1 MLSNQNNIRKSIWL
15 AWILLS
21 AGLIV
26 TIIATFY
33 MKMVVDADAK
43 KDFDFACSQIQLRI
57 NERMSAHEQILINA
71 ATLFDASDEVTRE
84 QWHAFASRQNIKQNL
99 PGIQGIG
106 FSLVIPRERLAQHI
120 QEIRSQGY
128 PEYNV
133 KPESDREIYTSI
145 IYLEP
150 FSGQNLQAFGYDMY
164 SEPVRR
170 KAMERTIDLDMAV
183 LSGKVILVQE
193 TDHDVQAGT
202 LMYIPVYRRGAR
214 TDTALYRRAAL
225 YGWVYSPYRMNDL
238 LQGILKGWD
247 SEAVKQIRIQIFDNE
262 QLSADSLLY
271 DSQTMGE
278 METPD
283 PSRLTLQTRTAFN
296 DHVWYLRFTQKEGQL
311 DYDHVYGVL
320 SVGIIISLLL
330 FGNLVSLWKSQSRA
344 QQLADQ
350 LTVDIRESEGSYHNQ
365 FTDNSSPMMLIDPE
379 SGAIIDANTAAI
391 TFYGYTQEQ
400 LQAMRI
406 TDINTPP
413 ASKVQQV
420 IASVKQKQGKQFQ
433 FKHRLADGSLRDVE
447 VSASIIKLRDRLV
460 LHTIIHDLNKE
471 KIKHNVLS
479 TILNDM
485 YRRKHVE
492 EIEYNVLNTIL
503 HDMYKLKHEEEIK
516 HNVLGTILD
525 DMYARNQAEEKLRE
539 SQKQLADIID
549 FLPDATLI
557 IDKERR
563 VIVWN
568 KAMEKMTG
576 IPASEMI
583 GKGDYAYTVP
593 FHGEARPILIDLF
606 FMEHADII
614 THYPNLTHAGDS
626 FTAEVYCS
634 AIYNNKGAWVFAKT
648 SPLRSESGDIVGAIQ
663 SIRDITESKW
673 AEAELQESQ
682 RHLMDIIEFQPNA
695 TMIVDKERRLTIWN
709 KAMEKMTGI
718 PASEIIGKGD
728 YAYSIPFYGEAR
740 PQLIDLFFMDQ
751 GEIISQYPNLSREGE
766 TFSAEVF
773 CSALHNNKG
782 AWVFAKAAPL
792 HDCSGNITGAIGCI
806 RDISERKRALAELQE
821 ANLYLE
827 EGTSL
832 ACELTVKAEMANAAK
847 SDFLANM
854 SHEIRTPMNG
864 VIGMIGLLLD
874 TELDNEQ
881 RRYAEI
887 VRASGESLL
896 SLINDILDFS
906 KIEAKK
912 LDIEMLDFDLSS
924 MLDDFAGTL
933 ALKAH
938 EKGLELICAADLNVP
953 TLLRGDPGRLRQ
965 ILTNLVGNAIKFTFV
980 GEVSVRISLI
990 EEGSGDRVQV
1000 TGEQD
1005 RKHEHEQDGET
1016 VLLRFSVRDTG
1027 IGIPADKISLLFEK
1041 FSQVDTS
1048 TTRQYG
1054 GTGLGL
1060 AISKQLAELMGGEA
1074 GVNSEEGKGSEFWF
1088 TVRFG
1093 KQAARTH
1100 AESISSSEFP
1110 DLQGVHILIVDN
1122 SATSREI
1129 LTTFMTSWG
1138 MRTTEAPDGPAAI
1151 LCLYQALD
1159 DNDPIRLAV
1168 IDMRMPGMNGET
1180 LGRFIQTDKR
1190 LTGTRMMMLTS
1201 LGTRGDAQHF
1211 QELGFSAYVTKPIRY
1226 MELKSVLSLALM
1238 DRNSTEPQIIVTRH
1252 LAREIMDLFAGRKG
1266 RILLAEDNITNRVV
1280 ALGILKKL
1288 GLSADAVTNGAE
1300 ALIAVE
1306 TQTYDLVLMDVQMPD
1321 MDGIEATKRIRNYE
1335 KIMLDA
1341 ECEMMKE
1348 KEPEAL
1354 AAHSPRTTHN
1364 SSFSIPII
1372 AMTAHA
1378 MQGDRERCLEAGM
1391 NDYITKPFSPQA
1403 LAEMLDKW
1411 LP

>member
-1 MLSNQNNIRKSIWL
+1 
-15 AWILLS
+15 
-21 AGLIV
+21 
-26 TIIATFY
+26 
-33 MKMVVDADAK
+33 
-43 KDFDFACSQIQLRI
+43 
-57 NERMSAHEQILINA
+57 
-71 ATLFDASDEVTRE
+71 
-84 QWHAFASRQNIKQNL
+84 
-99 PGIQGIG
+99 
-106 FSLVIPRERLAQHI
+106 
-120 QEIRSQGY
+120 
-128 PEYNV
+128 
-133 KPESDREIYTSI
+133 
-145 IYLEP
+145 
-150 FSGQNLQAFGYDMY
+150 
-164 SEPVRR
+164 
-170 KAMERTIDLDMAV
+170 
-183 LSGKVILVQE
+183 
-193 TDHDVQAGT
+193 
-202 LMYIPVYRRGAR
+202 
-214 TDTALYRRAAL
+214 
-225 YGWVYSPYRMNDL
+225 
-238 LQGILKGWD
+238 
-247 SEAVKQIRIQIFDNE
+247 
-262 QLSADSLLY
+262 
-271 DSQTMGE
+271 
-278 METPD
+278 
-283 PSRLTLQTRTAFN
+283 
-296 DHVWYLRFTQKEGQL
+296 
-311 DYDHVYGVL
+311 
-320 SVGIIISLLL
+320 
-330 FGNLVSLWKSQSRA
+330 
-344 QQLADQ
+344 
-350 LTVDIRESEGSYHNQ
+350 
-365 FTDNSSPMMLIDPE
+365 MMLIDPE

-406 TDINTPP
+406 TDINTLP

-516 HNVLGTILD
+516 HNVLGT
-525 DMYARNQAEEKLRE
+525 
-539 SQKQLADIID
+539 
-549 FLPDATLI
+549 
-557 IDKERR
+557 
-563 VIVWN
+563 
-568 KAMEKMTG
+568 
-576 IPASEMI
+576 
-583 GKGDYAYTVP
+583 
-593 FHGEARPILIDLF
+593 
-606 FMEHADII
+606 
-614 THYPNLTHAGDS
+614 
-626 FTAEVYCS
+626 
-634 AIYNNKGAWVFAKT
+634 
-648 SPLRSESGDIVGAIQ
+648 

-695 TMIVDKERRLTIWN
+695 TMIVDKERRVTIWN

-912 LDIEMLDFDLSS
+912 LDIETLDFDLSS

-965 ILTNLVGNAIKFTFV
+965 ILTNLAGNAIKFTFV
-980 GEVSVRISLI
+980 GEVAVRISLI
-990 EEGSGDRVQV
+990 EEGSIDRVQEA
-1000 TGEQD
+1000 GDQEQD
-1005 RKHEHEQDGET
+1005 QSKKQKHEHEGET

-1041 FSQVDTS
+1041 FSQVDAS

-1088 TVRFG
+1088 TARFG
-1093 KQAARTH
+1093 KQAVGEN
-1100 AESISSSEFP
+1100 AESISFP
-1110 DLQGVHILIVDN
+1110 DLHGVHILIVDN

-1129 LTTFMTSWG
+1129 LSTFMTSWG

-1151 LCLYQALD
+1151 LCLYQAID

-1168 IDMRMPGMNGET
+1168 IDMRMPGTDGET

-1190 LTGTRMMMLTS
+1190 LVGTRMMMLTS

-1211 QELGFSAYVTKPIRY
+1211 QEIGFSAYVTKPIRY

-1238 DRNSTEPQIIVTRH
+1238 DRNGAEPQIIVTRH
-1252 LAREIMDLFAGRKG
+1252 LAREIMNLFAGRKG

-1288 GLSADAVTNGAE
+1288 GLSADAVTNGSE
-1300 ALIAVE
+1300 AIIAIE

-1321 MDGIEATKRIRNYE
+1321 MDGIEATKRIRNFE
-1335 KIMLDA
+1335 SGISNKA
-1341 ECEMMKE
+1341 ETDD
-1348 KEPEAL
+1348 
-1354 AAHSPRTTHN
+1354 SP
-1364 SSFSIPII
+1364 SSFVIPII

-1403 LAEMLDKW
+1403 LAEILDKW